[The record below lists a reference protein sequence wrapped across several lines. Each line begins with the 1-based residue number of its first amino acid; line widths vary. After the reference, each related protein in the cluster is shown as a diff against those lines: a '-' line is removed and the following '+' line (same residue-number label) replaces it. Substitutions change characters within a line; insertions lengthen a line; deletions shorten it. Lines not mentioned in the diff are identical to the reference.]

1 MRKPTKIELP
11 MRRTDSESS
20 AIPGE
25 KRDETL
31 HIVPILSKQHSK
43 DYPRGQLMVQPVR
56 NPDMPIGEILKAAGT
71 EGVLLESEGQGSFAL
86 IPLDDDLIDFP
97 IERSSR
103 FRADCHEIR
112 GRMQAGESQT
122 HEDVRRQLV
131 EE

>member
-1 MRKPTKIELP
+1 MRKPTKTELP

-20 AIPGE
+20 EIPGE
-25 KRDETL
+25 KDEETVL
-31 HIVPILSKQHSK
+31 IISIPNKQHSQ
-43 DYPRGQLMVQPVR
+43 DYPGGQLMVQPVS
-56 NPDMPIGEILKAAGT
+56 NPDTPIGEILKAAGT

-86 IPLDDDLIDFP
+86 IPLDDDLIDFLV
-97 IERSSR
+97 ERNPR

-112 GRMQAGESQT
+112 GRMQARQSQT